1 VVVPLGVN
9 IRRFQ
14 STGLD
19 ENFVMMAGRYHP
31 TNNMEL
37 GIAAIRETP
46 YRLVIAGVPDRRNER
61 YQAHLQSTVRCSEE
75 LKARVEFVSPN
86 EEELA
91 GYLSRCSIFLSPR
104 KYGYLGLAALEA
116 MACGKPVIAYNLGHA
131 IEGMPPCI
139 GCSEET
145 GQWSDAINMLMSDRA
160 MRAEFGKRSSVYIKE
175 HHTWKDSVEQMLR
188 FISSTSHKQ
197 MSLP

>member
-46 YRLVIAGVPDRRNER
+46 YRLVIAGVPDRKNER
-61 YQAHLQSTVRCSEE
+61 YQAHLQSTVRRYQE
-75 LKARVEFVSPN
+75 LKSRVAFVSPS

-91 GYLSRCSIFLSPR
+91 EYLSRCSIFLSPR

-116 MACGKPVIAYNLGHA
+116 MACGKPVIACNPGHS

-139 GCSEET
+139 VCSEEI
-145 GQWSDAINMLMSDRA
+145 GQWREAINKLMSDRV
-160 MRAEFGKRSSVYIKE
+160 MRAEFGRRSSAYVKKQ
-175 HHTWKDSVEQMLR
+175 HTWRESVKQMLS
-188 FISSTSHKQ
+188 FICRASYEKTR
-197 MSLP
+197 LP